1 MSIAGLLKEGAKAPP
16 TSFFRRREAMAKV
29 LKERNTYSK
38 MVEDEAVEV
47 LNWYNKNTE

>member
-29 LKERNTYSK
+29 FKERNTYSK
-38 MVEDEAVEV
+38 MVEDEAVAKIMGA
-47 LNWYNKNTE
+47 NK